1 MWRRFSSFMK
11 PQTTLSSQT
20 MNEFVK
26 ETNDAHWKV
35 FHSIRKKKEQSEYK
49 KYFLS
54 SSKTFTYYGMKK
66 QDVILCNQ
74 AYELPFCSFI
84 EGMKAEDR
92 QVSGRLLIK
101 QRKTIGFQVLAQSS
115 PSLFLSLRFFN

>member
-1 MWRRFSSFMK
+1 M
-11 PQTTLSSQT
+11 
-20 MNEFVK
+20 K

-35 FHSIRKKKEQSEYK
+35 SHAIRKKEQNEK

-74 AYELPFCSFI
+74 AYELPFCFFSI
-84 EGMKAEDR
+84 EGMKAENK
-92 QVSGRLLIK
+92 QVINAFVGMK
-101 QRKTIGFQVLAQSS
+101 GFLKKG
-115 PSLFLSLRFFN
+115 L